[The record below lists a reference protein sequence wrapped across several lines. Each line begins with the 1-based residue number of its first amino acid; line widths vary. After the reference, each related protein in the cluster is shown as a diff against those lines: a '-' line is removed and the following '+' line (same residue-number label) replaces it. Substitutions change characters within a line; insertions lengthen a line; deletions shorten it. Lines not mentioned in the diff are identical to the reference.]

1 MKDNHI
7 IEILE
12 NSSFAGLSESDHSTI
27 KAHTASC
34 ADCAHAYRA
43 AMVSTSL
50 LKERAG
56 EVQEPS
62 PFFSTRVMAAIR
74 ERQNETPAFARMWRA
89 AGALVS
95 SMAATV
101 ALFAVV
107 SFVVPG
113 EPLAGAAPMLNSYSA
128 EEVILDQT
136 EQAQEQISDAQIMST
151 LYAADDNAR

>member
-12 NSSFAGLSESDHSTI
+12 NTSFDGLSESDHSTI
-27 KAHTASC
+27 QVHTANC
-34 ADCAHAYRA
+34 ADCASAYRA
-43 AMVSTSL
+43 AIVSNSL

-56 EVQEPS
+56 ETHEPS
-62 PFFSTRVMAAIR
+62 PFFQTRVMAAIR

-95 SMAATV
+95 SMAASV
-101 ALFAVV
+101 ALFAVL

-113 EPLAGAAPMLNSYSA
+113 EPLGGAASAFNSYSA

-136 EQAQEQISDAQIMST
+136 EEAPDQISDAQILST
-151 LYAADDNAR
+151 LYAVDENAR